1 MYPRLFNNYRSISLL
16 SVFSKVLEKIMYD
29 RLSRTHTKRYNLYIL
44 HHDTRYINN
53 DTNSWAY
60 IDSGDQPKGSDHLV
74 QETFDRISTIR
85 IRFYSLLKDYTLY
98 SDIWTFIHIYV
109 FAPIA

>member
-1 MYPRLFNNYRSISLL
+1 
-16 SVFSKVLEKIMYD
+16 MYD

-53 DTNSWAY
+53 GTNRWWAY
-60 IDSGDQPKGSDHLV
+60 IDSWDQAKGSDHLV
-74 QETFDRISTIR
+74 QVTLDSIITIR
-85 IRFYSLLKDYTLY
+85 IRFYGLLKDYTLY